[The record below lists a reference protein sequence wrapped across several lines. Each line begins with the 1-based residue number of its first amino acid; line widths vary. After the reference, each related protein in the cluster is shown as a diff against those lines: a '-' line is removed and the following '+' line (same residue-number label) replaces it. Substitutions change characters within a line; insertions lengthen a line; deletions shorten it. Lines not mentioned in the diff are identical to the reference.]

1 MESGQRTTSALIG
14 KHICFLDNIIHCS
27 ERKENPQQTTHQE
40 FSIKMNALL
49 DPLPDPPKTLSKERS
64 PISYFEEPKADT
76 VKDRQQRGTAA
87 LLTRFKYLV
96 DLAAT
101 PVEDGATKEV
111 AAANAFRMEVES
123 SALVC
128 FPWVLPDSKC

>member
-1 MESGQRTTSALIG
+1 MESKGEAPAKSSRQNATITTTAQ
-14 KHICFLDNIIHCS
+14 FNS
-27 ERKENPQQTTHQE
+27 EE
-40 FSIKMNALL
+40 
-49 DPLPDPPKTLSKERS
+49 LPHRNKRPYKK
-64 PISYFEEPKADT
+64 KADVNFIEEAEAET
-76 VKDRQQRGTAA
+76 IQDRQQRGVAA
-87 LLTRFKYLV
+87 LLTRFKYLI

-128 FPWVLPDSKC
+128 LAKSCLRDDTQTGTGSRR

>member
-1 MESGQRTTSALIG
+1 MESKAEASTQDSPPHPKNTAAAQSDTEELLHRNKRPS
-14 KHICFLDNIIHCS
+14 KHKKSDVNFL
-27 ERKENPQQTTHQE
+27 
-40 FSIKMNALL
+40 
-49 DPLPDPPKTLSKERS
+49 
-64 PISYFEEPKADT
+64 EEVEAET
-76 VKDRQQRGTAA
+76 IQDRQQRGVAA
-87 LLTRFKYLV
+87 LLTRFKYLI

-128 FPWVLPDSKC
+128 PVEFCF